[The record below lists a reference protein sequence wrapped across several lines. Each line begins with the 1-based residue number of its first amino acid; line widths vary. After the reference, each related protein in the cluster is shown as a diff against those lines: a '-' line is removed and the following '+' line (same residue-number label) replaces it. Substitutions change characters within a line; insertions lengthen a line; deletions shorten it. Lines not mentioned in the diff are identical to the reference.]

1 MSRVSSERASFLARS
16 VLQALRKNGLAEFRN
31 ETYALREA
39 RRAIE
44 EYFAQEER
52 IDEAVRRKILS
63 LSRPVPPGSREWEVL
78 YRKYREE
85 ERKKQKF

>member
-1 MSRVSSERASFLARS
+1 VSRVSSERASFLARS
-16 VLQALRKNGLAEFRN
+16 ILEALRKKGLAEARN

-44 EYFAQEER
+44 EYFAREAE

-63 LSRPVPPGSREWEVL
+63 LARRVPPGSREWEVL

-85 ERKKQKF
+85 ERKKQNL